1 MCAVHLFMANAC
13 VSHKHVKEEREQGLS
28 CRETVCVDFFMNA
41 LITRTFLSDSYGI
54 NSVW

>member
-13 VSHKHVKEEREQGLS
+13 VSHKHVKEEREQGLGR
-28 CRETVCVDFFMNA
+28 RETVCVDFFMNA
-41 LITRTFLSDSYGI
+41 LITCTFLSDSYGI

>member
-28 CRETVCVDFFMNA
+28 RRETVCVDFFM
-41 LITRTFLSDSYGI
+41 TRTFLSDSYGI